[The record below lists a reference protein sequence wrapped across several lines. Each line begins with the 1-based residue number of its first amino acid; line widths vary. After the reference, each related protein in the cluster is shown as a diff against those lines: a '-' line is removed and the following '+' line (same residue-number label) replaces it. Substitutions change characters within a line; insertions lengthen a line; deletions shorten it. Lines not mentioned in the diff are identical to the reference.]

1 VFDGK
6 LPTPLLTDLIDE
18 RKCAIDNNC
27 GRKLECNFNNTR
39 VSQFILDGAPFL
51 GKVEHFRARA
61 FRSARLLYDKAI
73 ARFRLNV

>member
-1 VFDGK
+1 M
-6 LPTPLLTDLIDE
+6 I
-18 RKCAIDNNC
+18 
-27 GRKLECNFNNTR
+27 
-39 VSQFILDGAPFL
+39 SQFILDGAPFL